1 MTLGETALFSR
12 GRSTQVS
19 ESWGLLVSALAEAGS
34 KSCIPLGVWVANPT
48 QQILPCGQSPQSIP
62 WAIFIHFLVLVL
74 EATPP
79 GFQWAF
85 FLPDVNLKKKGNL
98 TSNFPVRTASL
109 RATIDIH
116 HHPPLLSILGSYHP
130 SMISLL
136 VLVALLAAVT
146 QIFIPKGSKP
156 LVWGTYSGQGEATA
170 CCSRQLLLCPLKKAF
185 LLWVPGPV
193 KSQSPKLWGQKI

>member
-1 MTLGETALFSR
+1 M
-12 GRSTQVS
+12 
-19 ESWGLLVSALAEAGS
+19 
-34 KSCIPLGVWVANPT
+34 
-48 QQILPCGQSPQSIP
+48 
-62 WAIFIHFLVLVL
+62 LVL

-79 GFQWAF
+79 GISSGPFPPWCK
-85 FLPDVNLKKKGNL
+85 LKKKGNL

-146 QIFIPKGSKP
+146 QIFIPKGLSP
-156 LVWGTYSGQGEATA
+156 WYEEPIVAREATA

-193 KSQSPKLWGQKI
+193 KSQSPKLWGRKYRFPKWDSRNNGMWGYSDSTPYFSDPYIPPAMDTLLMETSLI